1 MIFFGDLVD
10 DGLFLLLLDDGL
22 GFDEVLEL
30 FVVETH
36 DELDLTLESWVEQVE
51 LLKDEPVDELPI
63 LVATRLLQAK

>member
-1 MIFFGDLVD
+1 MLFFGDFVD

-22 GFDEVLEL
+22 GFNEVLEL

-36 DELDLTLESWVEQVE
+36 DELDLALEGWVEKVE

-63 LVATRLLQAK
+63 LVAARLL

>member
-1 MIFFGDLVD
+1 MIFFCDFVD

-63 LVATRLLQAK
+63 LVAARLL